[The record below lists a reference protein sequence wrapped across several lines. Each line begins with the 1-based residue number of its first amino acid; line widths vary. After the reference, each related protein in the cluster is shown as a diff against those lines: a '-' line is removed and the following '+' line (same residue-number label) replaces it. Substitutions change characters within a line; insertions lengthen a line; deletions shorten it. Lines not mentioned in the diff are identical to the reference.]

1 MSKAL
6 TSQIRVRIWA
16 KDPIQSS
23 NVGSGS
29 SQGTNLK
36 SAARKLRYKYPVGK
50 MRRNSFNKGTAN
62 SFDNHEV
69 RTRETTRT
77 LYAKVVQHLADV
89 CRDEQDLSL
98 TTHGIAIR
106 LQIISNGGGLAI
118 YVRDD
123 IKFTIK
129 RNTED
134 DGYHHIGIEILHYG
148 ESITVHGIYRPPGY
162 NFSKFINH
170 LEILLTEAN
179 LSKPIFILGELNIP
193 INREND
199 SVVLQYQSL
208 LSCFSLAVSNN
219 IVTRP
224 ASNNLLDHSIVRIND
239 LRSIINCTFECDI
252 SDHRP
257 VLTTYINKKALP
269 EVKILSRRHT
279 NREHLEKDFI
289 DFLRNA
295 DFRNQ
300 DPNAR
305 LNTITER
312 YQQLLVKHTHVT
324 TAVVRMRKI
333 CPWMTLEIWQLLKSR
348 DKILRKLKKNST
360 NLNLSE
366 QMKRMNKQLQNAKR
380 KAKIEYY
387 EQLMNTSNMKILWK
401 RINEMIGKNS
411 KPDELTLNLYG
422 KSVDSPLPVA
432 NAFNE
437 FFTAIGQH
445 LASQHHSTGNIDEF
459 GTIKRIRN
467 SIFLRPSTV
476 REVIT
481 IISSLD
487 PSKAS
492 GVDSFPVSALR
503 THHAVLA
510 PILTSAFND
519 SVSMGK
525 YPECLK
531 LAVVHPV
538 FKSGDPKALYS
549 YRPISVLSAFS
560 KVFEKLIATRLLEFL
575 DARRIALTT
584 TGSCS
589 GGSGDGGGIGDGGGG
604 GGV

>member
-1 MSKAL
+1 MTDELILEKSTNIFCESTEDIQKSHRKNPKL
-6 TSQIRVRIWA
+6 LQLNIRGMNNPDKFDSLKIFLE
-16 KDPIQSS
+16 
-23 NVGSGS
+23 
-29 SQGTNLK
+29 NLK
-36 SAARKLRYKYPVGK
+36 INIDVIVISETWVKEKNIAFFNLPGYKATF
-50 MRRNSFNKGTAN
+50 S
-62 SFDNHEV
+62 S
-69 RTRETTRT
+69 
-77 LYAKVVQHLADV
+77 
-89 CRDEQDLSL
+89 
-98 TTHGIAIR
+98 R
-106 LQIISNGGGLAI
+106 LSNGGGLAI

-179 LSKPIFILGELNIP
+179 LSKPIFILGDLNIP

-257 VLTTYINKKALP
+257 VLTTYIIKKALP

-279 NREHLEKDFI
+279 NREHLEKDFV

-348 DKILRKLKKNST
+348 DKILRKWKKNPT

-366 QMKRMNKQLQNAKR
+366 QMKRMNKQLQNVKR

-411 KPDELTLNLYG
+411 KPVELTLNLHG
-422 KSVDSPLPVA
+422 ESVDSPLPVA

-519 SVSMGK
+519 SVRMGK

-538 FKSGDPKALYS
+538 FKSGDPKALNS

-560 KVFEKLIATRLLEFL
+560 KINSEKYVELLKDILVPLAEDFMAESFIFQQDNAVIYVSKTSMRWFL
-575 DARRIALTT
+575 ERDITVSDWLAVQT
-584 TGSCS
+584 
-589 GGSGDGGGIGDGGGG
+589 
-604 GGV
+604 